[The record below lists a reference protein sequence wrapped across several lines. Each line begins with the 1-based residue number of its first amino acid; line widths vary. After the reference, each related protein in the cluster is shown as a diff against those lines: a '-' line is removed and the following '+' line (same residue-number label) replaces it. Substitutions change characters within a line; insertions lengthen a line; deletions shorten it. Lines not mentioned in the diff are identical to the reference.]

1 MENFI
6 IFIVIVFA
14 FLFFAGPSIAK
25 QVGEDHV
32 GKVMLVAIMIGVPVL
47 AFILDVGWNSAL
59 YLLMTFD
66 KNLSE

>member
-47 AFILDVGWNSAL
+47 AFILDVG
-59 YLLMTFD
+59 
-66 KNLSE
+66 